1 MYKTLLFDLDGTLT
15 DSSRGI
21 TNSVAYALEKYG
33 LPYKNKKELECFI
46 GPPLVKMFMSKFGLG
61 EAEGLELLALYRE
74 YYSVKGIYENDVYGG
89 IPLLLEKLSESGKNL
104 IVATSK
110 PEHFA
115 VKILEYFD
123 LAKYFSVIAG
133 ATMDETRTAKS
144 DVIRY
149 ALDTANITDISE
161 VIMVGDREYD
171 VLGAKELGIDSVG
184 VLYGYGSREELE
196 SAGAPHI
203 ASTVEDILKF
213 I

>member
-1 MYKTLLFDLDGTLT
+1 M
-15 DSSRGI
+15 
-21 TNSVAYALEKYG
+21 
-33 LPYKNKKELECFI
+33 
-46 GPPLVKMFMSKFGLG
+46 
-61 EAEGLELLALYRE
+61 
-74 YYSVKGIYENDVYGG
+74 
-89 IPLLLEKLSESGKNL
+89 
-104 IVATSK
+104 ATSK

-196 SAGAPHI
+196 SAGATHI